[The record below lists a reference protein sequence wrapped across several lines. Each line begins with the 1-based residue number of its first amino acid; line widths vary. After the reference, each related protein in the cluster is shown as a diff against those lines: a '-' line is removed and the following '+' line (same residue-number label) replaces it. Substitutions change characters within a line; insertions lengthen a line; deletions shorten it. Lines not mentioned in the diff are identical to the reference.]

1 MQKIDFN
8 APTFNG
14 FNTGEDLLVDTCI
27 LLALMS
33 ERDPW
38 HQTVSQLFFEY
49 IFPVD
54 KIVLLYTNS
63 LIVNEI
69 MHLSTRSLKDYFN
82 RMQITYNPTLLK
94 TQEDFTRDMMKT
106 FIDEEVLKVRDGDQD
121 SAFQQI
127 ELTSRLGAADAAN
140 TSIANLYG
148 LNFLT
153 VDNKLVHNM
162 YSCSSELNNIK
173 KVYYTHPR
181 NIVHNDF

>member
-1 MQKIDFN
+1 
-8 APTFNG
+8 
-14 FNTGEDLLVDTCI
+14 
-27 LLALMS
+27 
-33 ERDPW
+33 
-38 HQTVSQLFFEY
+38 
-49 IFPVD
+49 
-54 KIVLLYTNS
+54 
-63 LIVNEI
+63 